1 MKSLGSHF
9 KEKREEKGYDVEDVA
24 EETNIAS
31 RYIRAIEEHD
41 FSQFPA
47 DVYAKGF
54 IRSYAKFLDL
64 DAQSLVMEYSLNF
77 EENGSSAPEESSSN
91 RILYWLSVGL
101 VVVVVF
107 ALLLLRFAW
116 LPAQTSV
123 REATQAVQQTTPSAR
138 EPSEGEKSMAIS
150 QEPQNLDLRVVASAK
165 TWVYVIFD
173 GMRKQEF
180 MFQPGDEMTWTAED
194 TIRLRMGNAGGLQL
208 YFDGEP
214 LPKLGETGEVADR
227 IINLSDGEIRIK
239 SPG

>member
-9 KEKREEKGYDVEDVA
+9 KKKREEKGYDIDEVA
-24 EETNIAS
+24 EETKIAS

-54 IRSYAKFLDL
+54 IRSYANFLDL

-77 EENGSSAPEESSSN
+77 EEDGNPEGDGSSSN
-91 RILYWLSVGL
+91 QILYWLSVGFVVIL
-101 VVVVVF
+101 VF
-107 ALLLLRFAW
+107 GLLLLRFAW
-116 LPAQTSV
+116 LPAQTQV
-123 REATQAVQQTTPSAR
+123 R
-138 EPSEGEKSMAIS
+138 EPSETVTSSRPDSRTTSGTQKSVKLDE
-150 QEPQNLDLRVVASAK
+150 EPRNLNVRVVASAK

-180 MFQPGDEMTWTAED
+180 MFQPGDEMTWTAEG

-208 YFDGEP
+208 YYDGEP
-214 LPKLGETGEVADR
+214 LPKLGKTGEVGDR
-227 IINLSDGEIRIK
+227 IINLSDGEIQIK
-239 SPG
+239 SP